1 MTATESEAETGTED
15 PRAAA
20 TERTGLRNTDILATD
35 GLTKR
40 FGGITAIDDVDF
52 SVEEGELRCLIGPN
66 GAGKSTLFKLLTG
79 QHTPTEGYVYYDGKD
94 ITNLE
99 PHKRIQRGMS
109 MKFQVPSVFESLSV
123 RENMR
128 TAAQRVADDV
138 DARVDEELERFD
150 LLEKADVPA
159 EDLSH
164 GMTQVLE
171 IAMATSLD
179 PKLLLLDEPV
189 AGMSVEES
197 ENVADLLNKLHEETE
212 KTFIVIEH
220 DIDFVEMISEKV
232 TVLNQG
238 KIFRQGTIEEIR
250 MDADV
255 REIYLGG
262 E

>member
-1 MTATESEAETGTED
+1 MTATENRTETKN

-20 TERTGLRNTDILATD
+20 TEFTGLRNTDILVTD

-40 FGGITAIDDVDF
+40 FGGITAIDGIDF
-52 SVEEGELRCLIGPN
+52 TVEEGELRCLIGPN

-79 QHTPTEGYVYYDGKD
+79 QHTPTEGYVYYDGTD

-99 PHKRIQRGMS
+99 PHKRIQNGMS

-138 DARVDEELERFD
+138 DGRVDTELERFG
-150 LLEKADVPA
+150 LLEKDGVQA

-164 GMTQVLE
+164 GMTQILE
-171 IAMATSLD
+171 IAMAMSLD

-189 AGMSVEES
+189 AGMSVDES
-197 ENVADLLNKLHEETE
+197 ERVAGLLNELHEETE

-220 DIDFVEMISEKV
+220 DIDFVDMISEKV

-238 KIFRQGTIEEIR
+238 RIFRQGTIEEIR
-250 MDADV
+250 NDADV

>member
-1 MTATESEAETGTED
+1 MSEGETRI
-15 PRAAA
+15 PSAAA
-20 TERTGLRNTDILATD
+20 TDRTGKLSTDILATD

-40 FGGITAIDDVDF
+40 FGGITAIDNVDF

-79 QHTPTEGYVYYDGKD
+79 QHTPSKGHVYYDGAD
-94 ITNLE
+94 ITELK
-99 PHKRIQRGMS
+99 PHERIQRGMS
-109 MKFQVPSVFESLSV
+109 MKFQVSSVFESLSV

-128 TAAQRVADDV
+128 TAAQRVVDDV
-138 DARVDEELERFD
+138 DPYVDERLEEFGLAD
-150 LLEKADVPA
+150 KADSPA

-164 GMTQVLE
+164 GMTQILE
-171 IAMATSLD
+171 IAMALSLD

-189 AGMSVEES
+189 AGMSVEET
-197 ENVADLLNKLHEETE
+197 ERVAGMLNDLHEETE
-212 KTFIVIEH
+212 KTFIVVEH
-220 DIDFVEMISEKV
+220 DIDFVEMISEQV

-238 KIFRQGTIEEIR
+238 AIFRQGTIEEIR
-250 MDADV
+250 NDTEV

>member
-1 MTATESEAETGTED
+1 LTATETTQD

-20 TERTGLRNTDILATD
+20 TEQTGIHSTDILATD
-35 GLTKR
+35 GIKKN
-40 FGGITAIDDVDF
+40 FGGITAIDGVDF

-79 QHTPTEGYVYYDGKD
+79 QHTPTEGYVYYDGEN
-94 ITNLE
+94 ITGLK
-99 PHKRIQRGMS
+99 PHRRIQRGMS
-109 MKFQVPSVFESLSV
+109 MKFQVPSVFESLTV

-138 DARVDEELERFD
+138 DEHVARSLERFD
-150 LLEKADVPA
+150 LGDRIDEHA

-164 GMTQVLE
+164 GQTQILE
-171 IAMATSLD
+171 IAMAMSLD

-197 ENVADLLNKLHEETE
+197 EKVAGLLNRLQQETE

-220 DIDFVEMISEKV
+220 DIDFVEMISDMV
-232 TVLNQG
+232 TVLSQG
-238 KIFRQGTIEEIR
+238 EIFRQGTIEEIKN
-250 MDADV
+250 DPEV

>member
-1 MTATESEAETGTED
+1 MTATETTETKD

-40 FGGITAIDDVDF
+40 FGGITAIDDVNF

-79 QHTPTEGYVYYDGKD
+79 QHTPTEGYVYYDGDD

-99 PHKRIQRGMS
+99 PHERIQRGMS
-109 MKFQVPSVFESLSV
+109 MKFQVPSVFESLTV

-128 TAAQRVADDV
+128 TAAQSVAENLGEHVRKD
-138 DARVDEELERFD
+138 LERFD
-150 LLEKADVPA
+150 LTEKADEPA

-164 GMTQVLE
+164 GQTQILE
-171 IAMATSLD
+171 IAMAMSLD

-197 ENVADLLNKLHEETE
+197 RDVADMLNRLHEETE

-238 KIFRQGTIEEIR
+238 SVFRDGTIEEIR
-250 MDADV
+250 NDPDV

>member
-1 MTATESEAETGTED
+1 MTATETTKD

-20 TERTGLRNTDILATD
+20 TEQTGLHSTGILATD
-35 GLTKR
+35 SLTKR

-79 QHTPTEGYVYYDGKD
+79 QHTPTEGYVYYDGD
-94 ITNLE
+94 NITNLE
-99 PHKRIQRGMS
+99 PHERIQRGMS
-109 MKFQVPSVFESLSV
+109 MKFQVPSVFESLTV

-128 TAAQRVADDV
+128 TAAQRVADDL
-138 DARVDEELERFD
+138 DEHVGRDLERFD
-150 LLEKADVPA
+150 LADKADEPA

-164 GMTQVLE
+164 GQTQILE
-171 IAMATSLD
+171 IAMAMSLG

-197 ENVADLLNKLHEETE
+197 ERVAGMLNQLDEETE

-220 DIDFVEMISEKV
+220 DIDFVEMISDKV

-238 KIFRQGTIEEIR
+238 EIFLQGTIEEIKN
-250 MDADV
+250 DPDV

>member
-1 MTATESEAETGTED
+1 LTATETTAED

-20 TERTGLRNTDILATD
+20 TELTGLRSTDILTTD

-40 FGGITAIDDVDF
+40 FGGITAIDGVDF

-79 QHTPTEGYVYYDGKD
+79 QHTPTEGYVYYDGD
-94 ITNLE
+94 DVTDLE
-99 PHKRIQRGMS
+99 PHERIGRGMS
-109 MKFQVPSVFESLSV
+109 MKFQVPSVFESLTV

-128 TAAQRVADDV
+128 TAAQRVADDL
-138 DARVDEELERFD
+138 EEHVGKDLERFD
-150 LLEKADVPA
+150 LGDKADEPA

-164 GMTQVLE
+164 GQTQILE
-171 IAMATSLD
+171 IAMAMSLD

-197 ENVADLLNKLHEETE
+197 ERVAGMLNRLDEETD

-220 DIDFVEMISEKV
+220 DIDFVEMISDKV

-238 KIFRQGTIEEIR
+238 EVFRQGTIEEIKN
-250 MDADV
+250 DPDV

>member
-1 MTATESEAETGTED
+1 LTETETKE

-20 TERTGLRNTDILATD
+20 SELTGVRSPDILATD

-40 FGGITAIDDVDF
+40 FGGITAVDTVDF
-52 SVEEGELRCLIGPN
+52 TVEEGELRCLIGPN

-79 QHTPTEGYVYYDGKD
+79 QHTPSEGRIYYDGDD
-94 ITNLE
+94 ITALE
-99 PHKRIQRGMS
+99 PHERIRRGMS
-109 MKFQVPSVFESLSV
+109 MKFQVPSVFEALSV
-123 RENMR
+123 RENVHVGL
-128 TAAQRVADDV
+128 QRVADDV
-138 DARVDEELERFD
+138 EDRVSETLAEFGLSD
-150 LLEKADVPA
+150 KADVPA

-164 GMTQVLE
+164 GETQVLE

-197 ENVADLLNKLHEETE
+197 ERVADMLNRLNEETE

-220 DIDFVEMISEKV
+220 DIDFVEMISDRV

-238 KIFRQGTIEEIR
+238 SVFRQDSIEAIKN
-250 MDADV
+250 DAEV

>member
-1 MTATESEAETGTED
+1 LTATEETTN

-20 TERTGLRNTDILATD
+20 SEYTGIRSTEILATD

-40 FGGITAIDDVDF
+40 FGGITAIDNVDF

-79 QHTPTEGYVYYDGKD
+79 QHTPTSGYVYYDGDD
-94 ITNLE
+94 ITDLS
-99 PHKRIQRGMS
+99 PHERIQRGMS
-109 MKFQVPSVFESLSV
+109 MKFQAPSVFESLSV

-128 TAAQRVADDV
+128 TAAQRVV
-138 DARVDEELERFD
+138 DGDLDPYVDERLDEFGLGD
-150 LLEKADVPA
+150 SADMTA
-159 EDLSH
+159 SDLSH
-164 GMTQVLE
+164 GKTQILE
-171 IAMATSLD
+171 IAMALSLD

-197 ENVADLLNKLHEETE
+197 EEVAEMLNKLHEETD

-220 DIDFVEMISEKV
+220 DIDFVDMISDQV

-238 KIFRQGTIEEIR
+238 SIFRQGTIEEVR
-250 MDADV
+250 NDSGV

>member
-1 MTATESEAETGTED
+1 MTATEQSETKN

-20 TERTGLRNTDILATD
+20 SERTGVSNPDIIATD
-35 GLTKR
+35 SLTKR

-52 SVEEGELRCLIGPN
+52 SVEGGELRCLIGPN

-79 QHTPTEGYVYYDGKD
+79 QHKPTEGYVYYDGEN
-94 ITNLE
+94 ITNLD
-99 PHKRIQRGMS
+99 PHQRIQRGIS
-109 MKFQVPSVFESLSV
+109 MKFQSPSVFGTLSV

-128 TAAQRVADDV
+128 TAAQRVV
-138 DARVDEELERFD
+138 GRGEIDAHVDEVLERFG
-150 LLEKADVPA
+150 LLDRSETRAD
-159 EDLSH
+159 DLSH
-164 GMTQVLE
+164 GMVQILE

-197 ENVADLLNKLHEETE
+197 EKVADILNRMHDETD

-220 DIDFVEMISEKV
+220 DIDFVEMISDQV

-238 KIFRQGTIEEIR
+238 KLFMQGTIEEVR
-250 MDADV
+250 NDSDV